1 MNRRLR
7 FETEPSIKSNQWLTG
22 EIQFRK
28 DKRTGNGRTRQTY
41 RYQEEEMLQS
51 EKDNQSFGPAFLSSV
66 GLSGRVVELKS
77 DECFFTQGFPADCVY
92 CLQEGRVK
100 VSVVSPKGKQAIIA
114 LLLPGELFGEEAM
127 AQTPGFRKA
136 TAAAACK
143 CTAIEIK
150 RDDMLRV
157 MHRQHDFSDQFMS
170 YLLARNT
177 RIQDDLVDHMFNSG
191 ERRLARALLM
201 MAETGKRDEIRTM
214 IPPITQETLAEM
226 IGTTRSRVSFFMNRF
241 RNLGLIDYKVRIHV
255 YRLRLEA
262 ALLGQ
267 MPEFKRETELA
278 A

>member
-1 MNRRLR
+1 
-7 FETEPSIKSNQWLTG
+7 
-22 EIQFRK
+22 
-28 DKRTGNGRTRQTY
+28 
-41 RYQEEEMLQS
+41 
-51 EKDNQSFGPAFLSSV
+51 
-66 GLSGRVVELKS
+66 
-77 DECFFTQGFPADCVY
+77 
-92 CLQEGRVK
+92 
-100 VSVVSPKGKQAIIA
+100 
-114 LLLPGELFGEEAM
+114 
-127 AQTPGFRKA
+127 
-136 TAAAACK
+136 
-143 CTAIEIK
+143 
-150 RDDMLRV
+150 MLRV